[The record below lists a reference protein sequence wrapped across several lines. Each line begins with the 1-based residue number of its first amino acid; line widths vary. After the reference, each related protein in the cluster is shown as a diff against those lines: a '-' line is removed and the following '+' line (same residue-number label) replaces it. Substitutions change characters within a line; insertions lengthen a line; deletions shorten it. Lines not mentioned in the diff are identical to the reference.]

1 MAETANDFIIPTGP
15 DCEKIAKVIE
25 DISDTMT
32 IMEAKGDYIKEAKAV
47 LKKKY
52 NVPAKQITL
61 MIKLCHNS
69 SADKFF
75 SDTEDSEVFYDK
87 LFNQG

>member
-1 MAETANDFIIPTGP
+1 MTETTNDFIIPTGP
-15 DCEKIAKVIE
+15 DCEKISKVIE

-32 IMEAKGDYIKEAKAV
+32 MVEAKNDYIKEAKKA
-47 LKKKY
+47 LKEKY
-52 NVPAKQITL
+52 NVPAKQISL

-69 SADKFF
+69 SADQYFAEA
-75 SDTEDSEVFYDK
+75 EDSEEFYDK